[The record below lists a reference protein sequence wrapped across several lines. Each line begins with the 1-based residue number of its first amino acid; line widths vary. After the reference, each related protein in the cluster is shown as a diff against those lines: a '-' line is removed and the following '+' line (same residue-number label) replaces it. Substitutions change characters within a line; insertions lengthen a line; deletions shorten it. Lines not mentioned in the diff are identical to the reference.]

1 MLAKRVDVGA
11 EELGDPAA
19 AMWERFSARKVALVP
34 TPVGMQPSK
43 YIIAKWRDGEFG
55 HTSAAGL
62 QAAHNGQDLAF
73 RLEWECEKPVAKIDD
88 NDQFADA
95 AALLFPLSDDAPLIM
110 GMEGAP
116 VNIWYWRADQPK
128 SGLNNV
134 ADGIGTSRLTS
145 SPLITTRGAHA
156 DGRWTLVFRRVLSA
170 PPGAPAVGGVAQ
182 FEPGRDYR
190 LAVALWSGA
199 NSERAGLKAYSP
211 VWVELS
217 LEA

>member
-11 EELGDPAA
+11 DALGDPGAS
-19 AMWERFSARKVALVP
+19 MWERFPARKVALVP

-43 YIIAKWRDGEFG
+43 YIMAKWRDGEFG

-62 QAAHNGQDLAF
+62 QAAHNGQELAF
-73 RLEWECEKPVAKIDD
+73 RLEWECQKSVTTIND

-95 AALLFPLSDDAPLIM
+95 AALLFPLTEDAPLIM

-128 SGLNNV
+128 MGLNNV

-145 SPLITTRGAHA
+145 SPLITTQGAHA
-156 DGRWTLVFRRVLSA
+156 DGRWSLVFRRALAAAADA
-170 PPGAPAVGGVAQ
+170 PTTGNVAK
-182 FEPGRDYR
+182 FEPGKDYR

-217 LEA
+217 LEG